1 MANLR
6 LKKQIIEVID
16 NQINANDPPCTK
28 RTFLQLQEQGCSK
41 QEAKEKIAAVVLGE
55 IYDIL
60 SDGKKFDEK
69 KYELKL
75 KELVEDN
82 YIFDNIVQAFGDEK
96 DEILQAK
103 HKVYDALYENKT
115 TEAVRQFVLVWDK
128 IKQWVIDEYYVIGAD
143 GIVRKPEAIDIDDK
157 TEFRYDLYN
166 WLQDM
171 EMEFSN
177 AGMFQERIQFCK
189 DVIELF
195 AWQEDSSDN
204 YRTAIGE
211 ALNDMQNYSECDNL
225 FEAWLEDEP
234 DNPNCINI
242 YLFCLM
248 EREDFEKA
256 KTIAEQYIT
265 NAPCITKN
273 EILFIRAQEI
283 YEAIGDHEKAMEY
296 QNKINQCQGEYNEYV
311 LKYASENDEPLYF
324 GETVVK
330 EKKIYPNEPCPC
342 GSGKK
347 YKQCCGKGK

>member
-82 YIFDNIVQAFGDEK
+82 YIFDNIGQAFVDEK

-115 TEAVRQFVLVWDK
+115 AEAVRQFVLVWDK

-265 NAPCITKN
+265 NAPCIIEN
-273 EILFIRAQEI
+273 EMLFIRAQEI

-347 YKQCCGKGK
+347 YKKCCGKGK